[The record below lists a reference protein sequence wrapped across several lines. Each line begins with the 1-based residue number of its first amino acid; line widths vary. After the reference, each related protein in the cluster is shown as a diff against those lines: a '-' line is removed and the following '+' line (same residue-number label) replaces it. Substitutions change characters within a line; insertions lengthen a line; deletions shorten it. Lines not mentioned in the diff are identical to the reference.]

1 MAESAAHF
9 SAIGAQGNYH
19 GRMAVVLQFF
29 WHVCLLRLSPEIA
42 PKHPLI
48 ALMVL
53 AGNLAVSIFA
63 SAVVT
68 GGALLQLAT
77 GILVSTATL
86 VGLVRLACLLRGLGA
101 RFMQT
106 IVTILGCDLVLTAI
120 LAVLVPILG
129 LLHES
134 GVAAAY
140 LVFAIWSLT
149 VFGFILSKA
158 LDLQRVLGVGFAL
171 TIMFASAG
179 LASWASAE

>member
-1 MAESAAHF
+1 
-9 SAIGAQGNYH
+9 
-19 GRMAVVLQFF
+19 MAVVLQFF

-53 AGNLAVSIFA
+53 AANLAVSIFA

-68 GGALLQLAT
+68 GAPLLQLAT
-77 GILVSTATL
+77 GILVSTATV
-86 VGLVRLACLLRGLGA
+86 VGLVRLACLLRGLSA

-106 IVTILGCDLVLTAI
+106 IITVLGCDLVLTAI
-120 LAVLVPILG
+120 LAVIVPILG

-134 GVAAAY
+134 GAATAY
-140 LVFAIWSLT
+140 LLYSIWSVT

-158 LDLQRVLGVGFAL
+158 LNLHMAFGVGFAL
-171 TIMFASAG
+171 TIMVASAG
-179 LASWASAE
+179 LATLAGAA

>member
-1 MAESAAHF
+1 
-9 SAIGAQGNYH
+9 
-19 GRMAVVLQFF
+19 MAVVLLFF

-53 AGNLAVSIFA
+53 AANLAVSIFA

-68 GGALLQLAT
+68 GGPLLQLAT

-86 VGLVRLACLLRGLGA
+86 AALVRLACLLRSLSA

-120 LAVLVPILG
+120 FSLVVPIFG

-140 LVFAIWSLT
+140 LGFSIWSVT
-149 VFGFILSKA
+149 VMGFILAKA
-158 LDLQRVLGVGFAL
+158 LNLHMALGGGEFPGLMARFRSLAVR
-171 TIMFASAG
+171 AG
-179 LASWASAE
+179 GCGA

>member
-1 MAESAAHF
+1 
-9 SAIGAQGNYH
+9 
-19 GRMAVVLQFF
+19 MAVVLQFF

-53 AGNLAVSIFA
+53 AANLAVSIFA

-68 GGALLQLAT
+68 GSPLLQLTT

-86 VGLVRLACLLRGLGA
+86 AGLVRLACLLRGLSA

-106 IVTILGCDLVLTAI
+106 IVTVLGCDLVLTAI
-120 LAVLVPILG
+120 LSLIVPIFG

-134 GVAAAY
+134 GVTAAY
-140 LVFAIWSLT
+140 LMFSIWSVT

-158 LDLQRVLGVGFAL
+158 LNLPMALGVGFAL
-171 TIMFASAG
+171 TIMLTSAG
-179 LASWASAE
+179 LATLASA

>member
-1 MAESAAHF
+1 
-9 SAIGAQGNYH
+9 
-19 GRMAVVLQFF
+19 MAVVLQFF

-53 AGNLAVSIFA
+53 AANLAVSIFA

-68 GGALLQLAT
+68 GSPLLQLTT

-86 VGLVRLACLLRGLGA
+86 AGLVRLACLLRGLSA

-106 IVTILGCDLVLTAI
+106 IVTVLGCDLVLTAI
-120 LAVLVPILG
+120 LSLIVPIFG

-134 GVAAAY
+134 GVIAAY
-140 LVFAIWSLT
+140 LMFSIWSVT

-158 LDLQRVLGVGFAL
+158 LNLPMALGVGFGL
-171 TIMFASAG
+171 TIMLTSAG
-179 LASWASAE
+179 LATLASA